1 MNSENDQKVINQEQ
15 DKNTELSFFNPKRHS
30 ERTKAL
36 LALGLVSFFWGTTWL
51 ASKRGVKYVPA
62 LQLSGMRHL
71 IGGSLYVLYFF
82 IKGYKFPTKQQFFQ
96 IFWMSIVM
104 FVLSNGLSTWSVAYL
119 PSGLSAVIGSI
130 TPVWIAL
137 FSVFLFRESKLNTI
151 TIIGLIVGF
160 AGILVIFSDYINTIF
175 NSGYLI
181 GIILGTIATM
191 TWALGTLYTVKHAKD
206 LNAYFSLGWQ
216 MFLSGIMLNVISLVI
231 GNFKPLNQIPLEA
244 YLSVGYLVVI
254 GSIITFGAFIYAI
267 KRLPPAQSSIYAY
280 INPIVAVI
288 IGALLNNEELT
299 IPIIVGTLVTLLG
312 VYFVNMGIR
321 RSKAVGN

>member
-1 MNSENDQKVINQEQ
+1 MNEESDQAITKAAT
-15 DKNTELSFFNPKRHS
+15 DKNNLHFLNPKRYT

-36 LALGLVSFFWGTTWL
+36 LALALVSFFWGTTWL

-71 IGGSLYVLYFF
+71 IGGSLYVVYFF
-82 IKGYKFPTKQQFFQ
+82 LKGYKFPSKQQFFQ

-104 FVLSNGLSTWSVAYL
+104 FVLSNGLSTWSVSFL

-137 FSVFLFRESKLNTI
+137 FSVFLFRDSKLNTI
-151 TIIGLIVGF
+151 TIIGLVVGLV
-160 AGILVIFSDYINTIF
+160 GILIIFSDYLNNIF
-175 NSGYLI
+175 NSGYLN
-181 GIILGTIATM
+181 GIVLGTIATM
-191 TWALGTLYTVKHAKD
+191 TWALGTLYTVKHSKD

-216 MFLSGIMLNVISLVI
+216 MFLSGIMLNLFSFAT

-244 YLSVGYLVVI
+244 YLSIGYLVVI

-288 IGALLNNEELT
+288 IGAILNNEELT
-299 IPIIVGTLVTLLG
+299 IAIILGTLVTLLG
-312 VYFVNMGIR
+312 VYLVNTGIR
-321 RSKAVGN
+321 KSKPVDN